1 MNLFRTI
8 SQALVN
14 LRANKLRSLLT
25 MLGVIIGVSSV
36 ILLVSLVD
44 GARSSVQGEL
54 EKLGSN
60 LIIIAFDRSDKEVKK
75 SARKIEGLTLE
86 DAAAIRAECNLV
98 GLLCSESGLGAG
110 GIARFGERE
119 ANVQASGTEPDYLY
133 LFNQPLA
140 RGRFLTRADLDDWN
154 KVCVIGETVRRKL
167 FPASANVNP
176 IGQDI
181 ELNGVTVTIVG
192 VLSAR
197 GKILGQET
205 DNVVLL
211 PATTVQK
218 RLSGNP
224 ILNSITAQP
233 RPGVPVNRAMEQ
245 IWQCLMRRHENAP
258 GFVVDSQETILSTL
272 NRITAI
278 FGVLISGG
286 AGLSLL
292 VGGIGIMNIMLVS
305 VTERTREIGLRK
317 AVGARR
323 RDILTQFLVEAAT
336 LSGLG
341 GLIGIGLGAGTAYL
355 ISFASRQF
363 LPNSPLGGAGIAA
376 HVPLAAVVGAFA
388 FSAGVGVF
396 FGIYPA
402 FRAAQMDPITAL
414 RHE

>member
-60 LIIIAFDRSDKEVKK
+60 LIIIAFDPSDKEVKK
-75 SARKIEGLTLE
+75 TARKIEGLTLE
-86 DAAAIRAECNLV
+86 DADAIRAECDLV
-98 GLLCSESGLGAG
+98 GHLCAQNVLGRG
-110 GIARFGERE
+110 KARFGERE
-119 ANVQASGTEPDYLY
+119 ADVESTGVEPDYLH
-133 LFNQPLA
+133 LFNQPIA
-140 RGRFLTRADLDDWN
+140 RGRFLSRADLDDWS

-167 FPASANVNP
+167 FPNSANVDAL
-176 IGQDI
+176 GRDI
-181 ELNGVTVTIVG
+181 EVNGVTMTVVG

-197 GKILGQET
+197 GKVLGQET

-211 PATTVQK
+211 PVTTVQK
-218 RLSGNP
+218 RLSGSKT
-224 ILNSITAQP
+224 LQTITAQP
-233 RPGVPVNRAMEQ
+233 RAGAPVKLAMEQ
-245 IWQCLMRRHENAP
+245 IWQCLMRRHDNAP
-258 GFVVDSQETILSTL
+258 GFVVDSQENVLKTL

-278 FGVLISGG
+278 FGVLVSGG

-323 RDILTQFLVEAAT
+323 RDILTQFLIEAAT

-341 GLIGIGLGAGTAYL
+341 GLIGIAFGAGTAYL
-355 ISFASRQF
+355 VSFVSRQF
-363 LPNSPLGGAGIAA
+363 LPNSPLGGSGIAA
-376 HVPLAAVVGAFA
+376 HVPLAAVLGAFA

-402 FRAAQMDPITAL
+402 FRASRMDPITAL